1 MAMFPWSAVFSLEPK
16 VPGQRSPEELVTN
29 TLMLE
34 LGAMVKR
41 TERIRLERATE
52 GRRRRRS
59 SSSSAADYSWLASA
73 PTQQPYELT
82 PNDLLELQGL
92 CVKVPPAQ
100 CGPLIVRF
108 RRLVSEME
116 PDVHEV
122 PRVFRSLLRECT
134 DESSGGEDARA
145 RAGGLFGRQQRS
157 KSLSFVTFR
166 SKFRTGQLFRG
177 GGGGSRGN
185 LDQQVD
191 WSDEE
196 DAQGEEEEEEE
207 EVEAIKARARKGRS
221 RSMPEISP
229 VEQSA
234 QG

>member
-1 MAMFPWSAVFSLEPK
+1 MNNNNNDHGS
-16 VPGQRSPEELVTN
+16 
-29 TLMLE
+29 
-34 LGAMVKR
+34 
-41 TERIRLERATE
+41 
-52 GRRRRRS
+52 RR
-59 SSSSAADYSWLASA
+59 
-73 PTQQPYELT
+73 
-82 PNDLLELQGL
+82 
-92 CVKVPPAQ
+92 
-100 CGPLIVRF
+100 RF

-196 DAQGEEEEEEE
+196 DAQGEEEEE
-207 EVEAIKARARKGRS
+207 VEAIKARARKGRS